1 MASRSGVLS
10 SQGATIAAALIG
22 AVLGSLGGVL
32 LEGLL
37 EIRQRESVAK
47 ESLIQRYVYDL
58 QEGAESLWW
67 RVRNADKHGGVTKMP
82 DEYYV
87 TSTMYAL
94 ARVLAADRIL
104 VVEGVYPR
112 LLKDCPPWEPS

>member
-1 MASRSGVLS
+1 MDSRQGVLS
-10 SQGATIAAALIG
+10 SQGTTAAAALIG

-37 EIRQRESVAK
+37 EIRQSESVAK
-47 ESLIQRYVYDL
+47 ESLVQRYVYDL
-58 QEGAESLWW
+58 QEGAESLQW
-67 RVRNADKHGGVTKMP
+67 RVRNADKHGGVNKMP

-94 ARVLAADRIL
+94 CRVLAADRIL
-104 VVEGVYPR
+104 IVDGVYTICDNNKADR
-112 LLKDCPPWEPS
+112 F